1 MEVKIK
7 ISNLEDRLAVANVL
21 VKNGYTVRLS
31 KERKPGKGNQY
42 SYFVVAEKEESN
54 ES

>member
-1 MEVKIK
+1 MEVKVK
-7 ISNLEDRLAVANVL
+7 ISNLEDRLVVANIL

-42 SYFVVAEKEESN
+42 SYFVVAEKDDAN
-54 ES
+54 EI